1 MVDGKLEAVE
11 QRMLELAIAISVED
25 RYREGRAHF
34 HLGGAYLNL
43 PDYQQAIKN
52 YAQALPIFKDML
64 AGRRR
69 DQPMEIWELRILV

>member
-25 RYREGRAHF
+25 KDSEGRAHF

-43 PDYQQAIKN
+43 PDYQ
-52 YAQALPIFKDML
+52 
-64 AGRRR
+64 
-69 DQPMEIWELRILV
+69 

>member
-11 QRMLELAIAISVED
+11 QQMLELAIAMSVKD
-25 RYREGRAHF
+25 RDREGRAHF

-52 YAQALPIFKDML
+52 
-64 AGRRR
+64 
-69 DQPMEIWELRILV
+69 